1 MNPSR
6 FCQTIACVSLLVLG
20 TGCPQRFTRSYAT
33 PSPDHLLDTLRAR
46 QSAVQGV
53 ELETRTESA
62 LGGERVRA
70 TVLMLVARDGRLRF
84 EAEVSLKGTVAAL
97 ATDGVRYDF
106 VDMDRQRMEHGPACA
121 YNVATLVRIP
131 LEPKEI
137 AGVLLGD
144 APVGEGATALDV
156 GWDESLGTDVLH
168 LREVVHGES
177 RELWVFMKRIDSARG
192 YAIVR
197 VEGATGRNSKHFS
210 VGYEDFKQTGGL
222 LLPDRIRFA
231 EPGRSFDD
239 GVDIEVKSR
248 TLNPKFTDRA
258 FTLETPEGFSVDEVG
273 CGEGR

>member
-1 MNPSR
+1 MNTSR
-6 FCQTIACVSLLVLG
+6 ICLKLGCVVMLVLG
-20 TGCPQRFTRSYAT
+20 TACPQRFTRSYAT
-33 PSPDHLLDTLRAR
+33 PRPEELLAILRTR
-46 QSAVQGV
+46 QAEVQGV
-53 ELETRTESA
+53 DLETRTESA

-121 YNVATLVRIP
+121 YNVATLVQIP

-144 APVGEGATALDV
+144 APVGEGATALNV

-168 LREVVHGES
+168 LREEVHGES
-177 RELWVFMKRIDSARG
+177 RELWVFMKRIDSART

-197 VEGATGRNSKHFS
+197 VEGATGANSKRFS
-210 VGYEDFKQTGGL
+210 VSYEDFKRSDGL

-258 FTLETPEGFSVDEVG
+258 FSLETPAGFKVEEVG
-273 CGEGR
+273 CGD